1 MQQNESGGA
10 GHQFLRNNK
19 TISDSIGTISRRT
32 VAMSLG
38 LLLLRA
44 PAHAQSARTV
54 RIGVIR
60 GAAVP
65 VLDVNQQGFEAALA
79 GAGFKAG
86 LSASYDIQTT
96 GGDPQRAQAIV
107 QKFIDDKVDLIHS
120 MGTAPTLAA
129 MRSGARAPVV
139 FSAVT
144 DPVSA
149 GIVPEG
155 SRPGQVSGTH
165 VTGVSD
171 RWPIALPLETYARLV
186 PQARTWGTLYNPSEA
201 SSLLQARQLRDAAAK
216 LDLQLVEVPVG
227 STAEVRQAAL
237 GLAARVQA
245 LFVISD
251 ATVSA
256 DILAIQEAGERHR
269 IPNFT
274 GVIAGVRRGALA
286 AFGVDYF
293 LAGYAAGK
301 KAALVLRGVNPGQIP
316 WSVAEHF
323 GLVLNQKAAKALG
336 IEFPVEMVRIA
347 DNIVE

>member
-1 MQQNESGGA
+1 MSV
-10 GHQFLRNNK
+10 
-19 TISDSIGTISRRT
+19 SIGKISRR
-32 VAMSLG
+32 AMGLG
-38 LLLLRA
+38 LLLLGR
-44 PAHAQSARTV
+44 PALAQTPKTV

-86 LSASYDIQTT
+86 VNASYDIQTT

-107 QKFIDDKVDLIHS
+107 QKFIEDKVDLIHS

-129 MRSGARAPVV
+129 LRVGARVPVV

-155 SRPGQVSGTH
+155 SAPGKPTGTP

-171 RWPIALPLETYARLV
+171 RWPIALQLETYARMV
-186 PQARTWGTLYNPSEA
+186 PQARIWGTLYNPAEA
-201 SSLLQARQLRDAAAK
+201 NSVQQARLLRESATK
-216 LDLQLVEVPVG
+216 LGLQLVEVPVS
-227 STAEVRQAAL
+227 STGEVRQAAQE
-237 GLAARVQA
+237 LASRVKA
-245 LFVISD
+245 IFVIAD

-256 DILAIQEAGERHR
+256 DILSIQEASDQHR

-274 GVIAGVRRGALA
+274 GVSSSVQRGALA
-286 AFGVDYF
+286 AFGIDYF

-301 KAALVLRGVNPGQIP
+301 KAALVLRGVHPGQIP
-316 WSVAEHF
+316 WSLADHF
-323 GLVLNQKAAKALG
+323 GLVLNQKAARALG
-336 IEFPVEMVRIA
+336 ITIPAEMLRIA
-347 DNIVE
+347 DKVVE

>member
-1 MQQNESGGA
+1 MSV
-10 GHQFLRNNK
+10 
-19 TISDSIGTISRRT
+19 SIGKNRRR
-32 VAMSLG
+32 ALGLSLG
-38 LLLLRA
+38 LLLLGR
-44 PAHAQSARTV
+44 PALGQTPKAV

-86 LSASYDIQTT
+86 VNVSYDIQTT

-107 QKFIDDKVDLIHS
+107 QRFIEDKVDLIHS

-129 MRSGARAPVV
+129 LRAGAGVPVV

-155 SRPGQVSGTH
+155 SKPGQPSGTH

-171 RWPIALPLETYARLV
+171 RWPIALQLETYARLV
-186 PQARTWGTLYNPSEA
+186 PQARTWGTLYNPAEA
-201 SSLLQARQLRDAAAK
+201 NSVVQARLLRETASR
-216 LDLQLVEVPVG
+216 LGLQLVEVPVAR
-227 STAEVRQAAL
+227 TAEVRQAAL
-237 GLAARVQA
+237 ELAGRVQA
-245 LFVISD
+245 IFVISD

-256 DILAIQEAGERHR
+256 DIGAIQEASDRHR

-274 GVIAGVRRGALA
+274 GVSSSVQRGALA
-286 AFGVDYF
+286 AFGIDYF

-301 KAALVLRGVNPGQIP
+301 KAALVLRGVPPGQIP
-316 WSVAEHF
+316 WNLAEHF
-323 GLVLNQKAAKALG
+323 GLVLNQRAAKALG
-336 IEFPVEMVRIA
+336 ITIPAEMLRIA
-347 DNIVE
+347 DKVVE

>member
-1 MQQNESGGA
+1 M
-10 GHQFLRNNK
+10 
-19 TISDSIGTISRRT
+19 SDSIGTISRRT

-38 LLLLRA
+38 LLVLGLHVRA
-44 PAHAQSARTV
+44 QTTRTV

-60 GAAVP
+60 PAPVP

-86 LSASYDIQTT
+86 VNVTYDIQTT

-107 QKFIDDKVDLIHS
+107 QKFVEDKVDLIHS
-120 MGTAPTLAA
+120 MGTESTLAA
-129 MRSGARAPVV
+129 MKAGARVPLV
-139 FSAVT
+139 FSAVS
-144 DPVSA
+144 DPVGA

-155 SRPGQVSGTH
+155 SKPGQVTGTP

-171 RWPIALPLETYARLV
+171 RWPIALQLETYARLV
-186 PQARTWGTLYNPSEA
+186 PQARTWGTLYNPAEA
-201 SSLLQARQLRDAAAK
+201 SSSLQARQLREAATRLGLK
-216 LDLQLVEVPVG
+216 LVEVPVG

-245 LFVISD
+245 IFVISD

-256 DILAIQEAGERHR
+256 NILAIQEASDRHR

-274 GVIAGVRRGALA
+274 GVISGVRRGALA

-316 WSVAEHF
+316 WSLAEHF
-323 GLVLNQKAAKALG
+323 GLVLNQKAARALG